1 MDNNQKFILRLGG
14 FIAFLLITAF
24 LFIFGILKEQL
35 FLVAASFLILFGWV
49 VFSNFQ
55 FFKKKAYDYLLL
67 NLDQKDVLKVIVE
80 EMLKIPGV
88 LAVEVAFSE
97 GDFTSYQSFSM
108 GTPRA
113 GTFSES
119 FPLNIGDLEIG
130 KVKAYLSKNFSS
142 TSKQEL
148 FKFIRLLGLAVVVG
162 EFQSEILRYKKISE
176 QSVKA
181 RTGFLAN
188 LSHEL
193 RGPLSNIMNSAELLQ
208 NAQDTTEIKDFAEI
222 ILKNAKHLL
231 DLVNDILEFAKV
243 EAGKVEPAF
252 EPVSVPEVLKD
263 VYKIM
268 KNFSVKKNITF
279 NFTEQENLYI
289 EIDKKHLKQILINL
303 ISNAIKY
310 TREGGKVDLIYFAKD
325 GRAHI
330 EVRDNGIGISA
341 DQLGKI
347 FDPFERT
354 NNTYALS
361 QTGTGLGLALTK
373 KLVELNKGYI
383 EVISEEGVGSV
394 FKVAFK
400 LTSQRPEPQ
409 LKPAL
414 EVNGR
419 EAVILFL
426 SWDKE
431 NMLSFSRFLA
441 KKNFLVGFCKNL
453 EEMLTELN
461 STKVGAV
468 LIGDESLKYLPKNF
482 MALLRSTQYGKT
494 APIILVTAKA
504 FQFEEE
510 EHLKRGFDYALS
522 LPFELQEAAL
532 KIQGLIEKN

>member
-1 MDNNQKFILRLGG
+1 MDNSQKYILRFGG

-35 FLVAASFLILFGWV
+35 FLVYASFLILFGWV

-55 FFKKKAYDYLLL
+55 FFKKKAYDHLLL

-97 GDFTSYQSFSM
+97 GDFSSYQSFSM

-113 GTFSES
+113 SAFVES
-119 FPLNIGDLEIG
+119 FPLNIGALDIG

-208 NAQDTTEIKDFAEI
+208 SSQDTTEIRDFAEI
-222 ILKNAKHLL
+222 ILKNSKHLL

-243 EAGKVEPAF
+243 EAGKAEPAF

-279 NFTEQENLYI
+279 NFAEQDNLYI
-289 EIDKKHLKQILINL
+289 EVDKKHLKQILINL
-303 ISNAIKY
+303 VSNAIKY
-310 TREGGKVDLIYFAKD
+310 TREGGKVDLIYYAKD

-330 EVRDNGIGISA
+330 EVRDNGIGIPA
-341 DQLGKI
+341 DQLVKI

-354 NNTYALS
+354 TNTYALN

-383 EVISEEGVGSV
+383 EVNSEEGIGSV

-400 LTSQRPEPQ
+400 LTNQRPKAQ
-409 LKPAL
+409 LKPVL
-414 EVNGR
+414 EINGR

-426 SWDKE
+426 SWDRE

-461 STKVGAV
+461 STRVGAV
-468 LIGDESLKYLPKNF
+468 IIGDESLKYLPKNF
-482 MALLRSTQYGKT
+482 MALLRSSQYGKT

-510 EHLKRGFDYALS
+510 EHLKQGFDYSLS
-522 LPFELQEAAL
+522 LPFELEQGAL